1 MFSKLRRSMTG
12 LVPLSLFLGA
22 AVPSLGCGFDG
33 MLDGSF
39 SAMHP
44 KSIAV
49 AFAIR
54 DAVEAG
60 VVEKSAIDPIVPN
73 SAGYWRAV
81 GHLNAFQ
88 RRLSAAAAQS
98 QPHIAVAVLFIDS
111 GLWARYSL
119 SPHGFD
125 LEVHT
130 AGARDGEAVIVT
142 SEAILAA
149 IVDGRMAV
157 DVAFARG
164 AMVIDGFP
172 PSADAIRRLII
183 AALSRPSP
191 PDTRTTQTRS
201 VRFFGPPQ

>member
-1 MFSKLRRSMTG
+1 MTG

-22 AVPSLGCGFDG
+22 AVPALGCGFDG

-60 VVEKSAIDPIVPN
+60 AVESSAIGPIIPG
-73 SAGYWRAV
+73 APGYWRAV
-81 GHLNAFQ
+81 SHLNQ
-88 RRLSAAAAQS
+88 LHQRLSAAAADQFHQETS
-98 QPHIAVAVLFIDS
+98 VSILFIDS
-111 GLWARYSL
+111 GLWARYTL
-119 SPHGFD
+119 SPHGVD
-125 LEVHT
+125 LEAHT

-149 IVDGRMAV
+149 IVDRRMAV
-157 DVAFARG
+157 DVALARG
-164 AMVIDGFP
+164 AMVIDGLP
-172 PSADAIRRLII
+172 PSADAIRRLLV
-183 AALSRPSP
+183 AALSSP
-191 PDTRTTQTRS
+191 PPQDTRTTQARP
-201 VRFFGPPQ
+201 VRFFGPPK